1 MNIEQSLFQ
10 TRDLRNVKRSLFEIE
25 YFLDYKCTLQLSMG
39 AQIGQSG
46 SVEIVGLSEN
56 KIGTH
61 LTLLG

>member
-1 MNIEQSLFQ
+1 MHTE
-10 TRDLRNVKRSLFEIE
+10 
-25 YFLDYKCTLQLSMG
+25 QLSMG

-61 LTLLG
+61 LTLLGWVKMRLAQI